1 MSFSVHVDNK
11 KKDILIF
18 GEGPTQGLDGTKL
31 TGEKMYLMN
40 VTVSKTRIY
49 LIYNLMGQIVIYL
62 LMVKKLLIL
71 KQKILKL

>member
-11 KKDILIF
+11 RKDILIF

-71 KQKILKL
+71 KQNILKL

>member
-11 KKDILIF
+11 RKDILIF

>member
-31 TGEKMYLMN
+31 TGEKMYSMN

-71 KQKILKL
+71 KQNILKL

>member
-1 MSFSVHVDNK
+1 
-11 KKDILIF
+11 
-18 GEGPTQGLDGTKL
+18 
-31 TGEKMYLMN
+31 MYLVN

-49 LIYNLMGQIVIYL
+49 VIYSLMGQIVIYL

>member
-49 LIYNLMGQIVIYL
+49 LIYNLMGQIVFYL
-62 LMVKKLLIL
+62 IIAKKLLIL

>member
-71 KQKILKL
+71 KQNILKL

>member
-31 TGEKMYLMN
+31 NGEKMYLMN

-49 LIYNLMGQIVIYL
+49 LIYNLMGQIVFYL
-62 LMVKKLLIL
+62 IIAKKLLIL